1 MGNKEKI
8 KNENKKPKLIAQL
21 KSVSEWH
28 SHKWASFLLD
38 ISLTVYLLVS
48 CTSVFLEKTSI
59 LILTMAS
66 LFDRTN
72 SRTPLVLQ
80 CKTRE
85 KLFNKKNY
93 NHWQLLPAFPL
104 INL

>member
-1 MGNKEKI
+1 MGNKEKM

-59 LILTMAS
+59 LILTIAS

-72 SRTPLVLQ
+72 SRTPLVLA
-80 CKTRE
+80 KHV
-85 KLFNKKNY
+85 KKY
-93 NHWQLLPAFPL
+93 LIRRTTIIGSDYLPFHL
-104 INL
+104 